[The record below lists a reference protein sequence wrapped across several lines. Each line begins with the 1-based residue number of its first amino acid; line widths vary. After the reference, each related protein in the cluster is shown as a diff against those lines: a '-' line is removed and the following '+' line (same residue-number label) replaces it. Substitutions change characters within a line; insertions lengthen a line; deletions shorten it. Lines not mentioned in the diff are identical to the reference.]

1 MAKVTEAQE
10 AAEVAEVA
18 IVNTKK
24 MLTRAKAAT
33 QLQLK
38 ARKASPQRVDTEA
51 VIAEAVVDA
60 VVIVVI
66 AEKMLT
72 LSGGT
77 RIVKGS
83 RKLREHQAKKD
94 YQESTIRL
102 EKAKRVEK
110 DLIDQENNIIMI
122 PERMK

>member
-1 MAKVTEAQE
+1 MAQE
-10 AAEVAEVA
+10 EDIAEATEVAEAA
-18 IVNTKK
+18 IANTKR
-24 MLTRAKAAT
+24 MLLRLKEAT

-38 ARKASPQRVDTEA
+38 ARKASPQKVDTEA

-83 RKLREHQAKKD
+83 RKLRVQQAKKD
-94 YQESTIRL
+94 HQESTIRL
-102 EKAKRVEK
+102 EKAKRAGR